1 MSGGSLFCIPTAALL
16 NRAVF
21 VNLDPANDNLLY
33 KCHIDVEDLVSL
45 EVVMEEL
52 KLGPNGGMMY
62 CMEYLQANI
71 QWLIDLLTPYV
82 AKQYYVVIDCPG
94 IPGNAASSHCGV
106 SY

>member
-1 MSGGSLFCIPTAALL
+1 MPIIGIAALL

-62 CMEYLQANI
+62 CME
-71 QWLIDLLTPYV
+71 
-82 AKQYYVVIDCPG
+82 
-94 IPGNAASSHCGV
+94 
-106 SY
+106 